1 MGNSIVYFELI
12 GPDRA
17 RLGAPYSQVF
27 SWYRPPGAPV
37 AAHISEQPEYLFIP
51 PGDDAPPAAGGIGGG
66 PGYAGRSI
74 FYVGVTDVNGALAKP
89 RDSVGKLCCPHSET
103 TVAESPL
110 PISMIPPATSSA
122 SLVRPD
128 PPDSHLVSGDGHRP
142 LRSGLNRCRCPTLA
156 RRRVPRACPGRSDAD
171 PDP

>member
-12 GPDRA
+12 GPD
-17 RLGAPYSQVF
+17 SQVF

-74 FYVGVTDVNGALAKP
+74 FYVGVTDVNGGPCQAEGLGGEVVLSPQRNDGCGVTIAHFHNP
-89 RDSVGKLCCPHSET
+89 AGNLVG
-103 TVAESPL
+103 VAG
-110 PISMIPPATSSA
+110 PA
-122 SLVRPD
+122 
-128 PPDSHLVSGDGHRP
+128 
-142 LRSGLNRCRCPTLA
+142 
-156 RRRVPRACPGRSDAD
+156 
-171 PDP
+171 